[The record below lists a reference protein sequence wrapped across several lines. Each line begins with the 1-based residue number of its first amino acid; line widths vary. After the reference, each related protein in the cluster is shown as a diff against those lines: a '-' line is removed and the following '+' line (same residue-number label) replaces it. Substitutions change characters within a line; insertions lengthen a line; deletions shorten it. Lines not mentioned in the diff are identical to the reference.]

1 MVDEPETSLH
11 PLWQQQLVQLY
22 GNIGEN
28 NQIFLATHSP
38 HVIASVTPES
48 IILLTVN
55 SDKKRITSLRLSDSP
70 SQQKT
75 KGVEPNRI
83 LKEVMGVLRLT
94 DEQTLAD
101 MEFLSKCIDQSNTE
115 DDEFKKI
122 YNRLLNNLGNDDPFI
137 MSVDFEI
144 SMLNR
149 KGVNG

>member
-1 MVDEPETSLH
+1 
-11 PLWQQQLVQLY
+11 
-22 GNIGEN
+22 
-28 NQIFLATHSP
+28 
-38 HVIASVTPES
+38 
-48 IILLTVN
+48 
-55 SDKKRITSLRLSDSP
+55 
-70 SQQKT
+70 
-75 KGVEPNRI
+75 
-83 LKEVMGVLRLT
+83 
-94 DEQTLAD
+94 

>member
-1 MVDEPETSLH
+1 M
-11 PLWQQQLVQLY
+11 
-22 GNIGEN
+22 
-28 NQIFLATHSP
+28 
-38 HVIASVTPES
+38 
-48 IILLTVN
+48 N